1 MLLSDQ
7 ERTTDRIRAAGVSS
21 IAPEG
26 IRIPTAI
33 SIHWPLVSNN
43 TDSRI
48 HANKHSFIL
57 KNILRVGLA
66 VTFVGSSAK

>member
-7 ERTTDRIRAAGVSS
+7 EREIDRIRAAGVSS

-33 SIHWPLVSNN
+33 SMHWPLVSSR
-43 TDSRI
+43 TDI
-48 HANKHSFIL
+48 FIPISF
-57 KNILRVGLA
+57 
-66 VTFVGSSAK
+66 